1 MRDDFEGLKKLDAI
15 VFGVSYDSVESHKKF
30 IEEHKLPFDLIAD
43 TDHKVSE
50 AYGTAREKICSRV
63 TYVIDKSGK
72 IAWRNLAVKPKE
84 ASAEVKAAL
93 EQLKK

>member
-1 MRDDFEGLKKLDAI
+1 ML
-15 VFGVSYDSVESHKKF
+15 GVSYDSVESHQKF
-30 IEEHKLPFDLIAD
+30 AEQYKLPFGLIAD

-50 AYGTAREKICSRV
+50 AYGCAREKICSRV

-72 IAWRNLAVKPKE
+72 IAWRNLAVNAKQ
-84 ASAEVKAAL
+84 ASAEIKAAL